1 MAVLGKIRSKGVLLV
16 SIIGLGLF
24 AFIAEEA
31 VRSCESTKNN
41 ERQQIAEVLGEK
53 ITYQEFQEMV
63 DQYSDVIKMTQGKE
77 NLNEDELNQVRDMVW
92 NQYIQSLLIAEEAKE
107 LGLKVTDDE
116 IRNIL
121 NEGTNPMLTQ
131 TPFVNQQTGR
141 FDANVLKQFLNEYK
155 KAQQTGGPQYE
166 QMRVIYNYW
175 QFMEKNLRQQLLA
188 QKYQTLLAASFLSN
202 KIEAKQAYLEENT
215 EANIEL
221 AALPYS
227 MVADKDIKVTEEDLK
242 AKYNEL
248 KNRFRNYEE
257 TRDIKYVSYK
267 VAASAT
273 DRAAINKEMASIASQ
288 LASAEDPAE
297 VVRKSGSSIAYLGVP
312 VLKTAF
318 PKDIQDQ
325 LDSMAVGSTT
335 AIKENAQDNTLN
347 IVRLISKQELP
358 DSVEFQAI
366 QIGGETV
373 EAARTRA
380 DSVLNAVKADAAQWD
395 ALAKKYGQTGE
406 KTWMTSQQYQFS
418 NTMDADTKAY
428 ITAINTMAV
437 GETRNLALNNGNV
450 ILKVTDRKGLQPKY
464 VAAVV
469 KKDITFSKDTY
480 SKAFN
485 KFSQFVSGNLTQDG
499 LEKNAKKN
507 GYVVEEQ
514 KGVSHGQ
521 HLVAGIHGS
530 HDALKWV
537 FEAEKGDVSP
547 LYECG
552 DNDNLLVLVVTNIN
566 EKGYYTL
573 ENEQVKEYVRTQV
586 IKDKKAEKLLAKFNG
601 VKNIAQAKAKGAKIV
616 PVNQITF
623 NAPAFIQV
631 AGASEPALSGAVA
644 ATQLGK
650 FSSHPVKGEGG
661 VYMFQVK
668 DKRSLA
674 LKYDEKSYL
683 QRLAQRAMQMAGNFM
698 QELYIKADIK
708 DNRYMF
714 F

>member
-92 NQYIQSLLIAEEAKE
+92 NQYIQSSLIAEEAKE

-202 KIEAKQAYLEENT
+202 KIEAKQAYFEENT

-227 MVADKDIKVTEEDLK
+227 MVADKDIKVTEEDFK

-288 LASAEDPAE
+288 LASAEDPGE

-552 DNDNLLVLVVTNIN
+552 DNDNLLVLVLTNIN

-644 ATQLGK
+644 ATPLGK

-661 VYMFQVK
+661 VYMFLVK

>member
-1 MAVLGKIRSKGVLLV
+1 M

-92 NQYIQSLLIAEEAKE
+92 NQYIQSSLIAEEAKE

-155 KAQQTGGPQYE
+155 KAQQTGGSQYE

-227 MVADKDIKVTEEDLK
+227 MVADKDIKVTEDDLK

-288 LASAEDPAE
+288 LASAEDPGE

-552 DNDNLLVLVVTNIN
+552 DNDNLLVLVLTNIN

-644 ATQLGK
+644 ATPLGK

>member
-92 NQYIQSLLIAEEAKE
+92 NQYIQSSLIAEEAKE

-227 MVADKDIKVTEEDLK
+227 MVADKDVKVTEEDLK

-521 HLVAGIHGS
+521 HLIAGIHGS

>member
-92 NQYIQSLLIAEEAKE
+92 NQYIQSSLIAEEAKE

-288 LASAEDPAE
+288 LASAEDPGE

-552 DNDNLLVLVVTNIN
+552 DNDNLLVLVLTNIN

-644 ATQLGK
+644 ATPLGK

-661 VYMFQVK
+661 VYMFLVK

>member
-1 MAVLGKIRSKGVLLV
+1 M

-92 NQYIQSLLIAEEAKE
+92 NQYIQSSLIAEEAKE

-202 KIEAKQAYLEENT
+202 KIEAKQAYFEENT

-227 MVADKDIKVTEEDLK
+227 IVADKDIKVTEEDLK

-288 LASAEDPAE
+288 LASAEDPGE

-318 PKDIQDQ
+318 PKDIQNQ

-552 DNDNLLVLVVTNIN
+552 DNDNLLVLVLTNIN

>member
-92 NQYIQSLLIAEEAKE
+92 NQYIQSSLIAEEAKE

-202 KIEAKQAYLEENT
+202 KIEAKQAYFEENT

-288 LASAEDPAE
+288 LASAEDPGE

-485 KFSQFVSGNLTQDG
+485 KFSQFVSCNLTQDG

-552 DNDNLLVLVVTNIN
+552 DNDNLLVLVLTNIN

-644 ATQLGK
+644 ATPLGK

>member
-1 MAVLGKIRSKGVLLV
+1 M

-92 NQYIQSLLIAEEAKE
+92 NQYIQSSLIAEEAKE

-288 LASAEDPAE
+288 LASAEDPGE

-318 PKDIQDQ
+318 PKDIQNQ

-552 DNDNLLVLVVTNIN
+552 DNDNLLVLVLTNIN

-644 ATQLGK
+644 ATPLGK

>member
-92 NQYIQSLLIAEEAKE
+92 NQYIQSSLIAEEAKE

-288 LASAEDPAE
+288 LASAEDPGE

-318 PKDIQDQ
+318 PKDIQNQ

-552 DNDNLLVLVVTNIN
+552 DNDNLLVLVLTNIN

-644 ATQLGK
+644 ATPLGK

>member
-92 NQYIQSLLIAEEAKE
+92 NQYIQSSLIAEEAKE

-202 KIEAKQAYLEENT
+202 KIEAKQAYFEENT

-227 MVADKDIKVTEEDLK
+227 IVADKDIKVTEEDLK

-288 LASAEDPAE
+288 LASAEDPGE

-318 PKDIQDQ
+318 PKDIQNQ

-552 DNDNLLVLVVTNIN
+552 DNDNLLVLVLTNIN

>member
-1 MAVLGKIRSKGVLLV
+1 M

-92 NQYIQSLLIAEEAKE
+92 NQYIQSSLIAEEAKE

-521 HLVAGIHGS
+521 HLIAGIHGS

>member
-1 MAVLGKIRSKGVLLV
+1 M

>member
-92 NQYIQSLLIAEEAKE
+92 NQYIQSSLIAEEAKE

-644 ATQLGK
+644 ATPLGK

>member
-1 MAVLGKIRSKGVLLV
+1 M

-92 NQYIQSLLIAEEAKE
+92 NQYIQSSLIAEEAKE

-202 KIEAKQAYLEENT
+202 KIEAKQAYFEENT

-288 LASAEDPAE
+288 LASAEDPGE

-552 DNDNLLVLVVTNIN
+552 DNDNLLVLVLTNIN

-644 ATQLGK
+644 ATPLGK

>member
-92 NQYIQSLLIAEEAKE
+92 NQYIQSSLIAEEAKE

>member
-1 MAVLGKIRSKGVLLV
+1 M

-92 NQYIQSLLIAEEAKE
+92 NQYIQSSLIAEEAKE

-227 MVADKDIKVTEEDLK
+227 MVADKDVKVTEEDLK

-288 LASAEDPAE
+288 LASAEDPGE

-552 DNDNLLVLVVTNIN
+552 DNDNLLVLVLTNIN

-644 ATQLGK
+644 ATPLGK

-661 VYMFQVK
+661 VYMFLVK

>member
-1 MAVLGKIRSKGVLLV
+1 
-16 SIIGLGLF
+16 
-24 AFIAEEA
+24 
-31 VRSCESTKNN
+31 
-41 ERQQIAEVLGEK
+41 
-53 ITYQEFQEMV
+53 
-63 DQYSDVIKMTQGKE
+63 
-77 NLNEDELNQVRDMVW
+77 
-92 NQYIQSLLIAEEAKE
+92 
-107 LGLKVTDDE
+107 
-116 IRNIL
+116 
-121 NEGTNPMLTQ
+121 
-131 TPFVNQQTGR
+131 
-141 FDANVLKQFLNEYK
+141 
-155 KAQQTGGPQYE
+155 
-166 QMRVIYNYW
+166 
-175 QFMEKNLRQQLLA
+175 
-188 QKYQTLLAASFLSN
+188 
-202 KIEAKQAYLEENT
+202 
-215 EANIEL
+215 
-221 AALPYS
+221 
-227 MVADKDIKVTEEDLK
+227 
-242 AKYNEL
+242 
-248 KNRFRNYEE
+248 
-257 TRDIKYVSYK
+257 
-267 VAASAT
+267 
-273 DRAAINKEMASIASQ
+273 
-288 LASAEDPAE
+288 
-297 VVRKSGSSIAYLGVP
+297 
-312 VLKTAF
+312 
-318 PKDIQDQ
+318 
-325 LDSMAVGSTT
+325 
-335 AIKENAQDNTLN
+335 
-347 IVRLISKQELP
+347 
-358 DSVEFQAI
+358 
-366 QIGGETV
+366 
-373 EAARTRA
+373 
-380 DSVLNAVKADAAQWD
+380 
-395 ALAKKYGQTGE
+395 
-406 KTWMTSQQYQFS
+406 MTSQQYQFS

>member
-1 MAVLGKIRSKGVLLV
+1 M

-92 NQYIQSLLIAEEAKE
+92 NQYIQSSLIAEEAKE

-227 MVADKDIKVTEEDLK
+227 MVADKDVKVTEDDLK

-288 LASAEDPAE
+288 LASAEDPGE

-464 VAAVV
+464 VAAVI

-552 DNDNLLVLVVTNIN
+552 DNDNLLVLVLTNIN

-644 ATQLGK
+644 ATPLGK

>member
-92 NQYIQSLLIAEEAKE
+92 NQYIQSSLIAEEAKE

-450 ILKVTDRKGLQPKY
+450 ILKVTERKGLQPKY

>member
-1 MAVLGKIRSKGVLLV
+1 M

-92 NQYIQSLLIAEEAKE
+92 NQYIQSSLIAEEAKE

-155 KAQQTGGPQYE
+155 KAQQTGGSQYE

-202 KIEAKQAYLEENT
+202 KIEAKQAYFEENT

-227 MVADKDIKVTEEDLK
+227 MVADKDVKVTEEDLK

-288 LASAEDPAE
+288 LASAEDPGE

-552 DNDNLLVLVVTNIN
+552 DNDNLLVLVLTNIN

-644 ATQLGK
+644 ATPLGK

>member
-92 NQYIQSLLIAEEAKE
+92 NQYIQSSLIAEEAKE

-175 QFMEKNLRQQLLA
+175 QFMEKNLRQQLLV

-288 LASAEDPAE
+288 LASAEDPGE

-552 DNDNLLVLVVTNIN
+552 DNDNLLVLVLTNIN

-644 ATQLGK
+644 ATPLGK

>member
-1 MAVLGKIRSKGVLLV
+1 M

-92 NQYIQSLLIAEEAKE
+92 NQYIQSSLIAEEAKE

-288 LASAEDPAE
+288 LASAEDPGE

-373 EAARTRA
+373 DAARTRA

-406 KTWMTSQQYQFS
+406 KTWMTSKQYQFS

>member
-92 NQYIQSLLIAEEAKE
+92 NQYIQSSLIAEEAKE

-288 LASAEDPAE
+288 LASAEDPGE

-552 DNDNLLVLVVTNIN
+552 DNDNLLVLVLTNIN

-644 ATQLGK
+644 ATPLGK

>member
-92 NQYIQSLLIAEEAKE
+92 NQYIQSSLIAEEAKE

-227 MVADKDIKVTEEDLK
+227 MVADKDVKVTEDDLK

-288 LASAEDPAE
+288 LASAEDPGE

-464 VAAVV
+464 VAAVI

-552 DNDNLLVLVVTNIN
+552 DNDNLLVLVLTNIN

-644 ATQLGK
+644 ATPLGK

>member
-92 NQYIQSLLIAEEAKE
+92 NQYIQSSLIAEEAKE

-155 KAQQTGGPQYE
+155 KAQQTGGTQYE

-288 LASAEDPAE
+288 LASAEDPGE

-552 DNDNLLVLVVTNIN
+552 DNDNLLVLVLTNIN

-644 ATQLGK
+644 ATPLGK

>member
-92 NQYIQSLLIAEEAKE
+92 NQYIQSSLIAEEAKE

-155 KAQQTGGPQYE
+155 KAQQTGGSQYE

-227 MVADKDIKVTEEDLK
+227 MVADKDVKVTEEDLK

-288 LASAEDPAE
+288 LASAEDPGE

-552 DNDNLLVLVVTNIN
+552 DNDNLLVLVLTNIN

-644 ATQLGK
+644 ATPLGK

>member
-92 NQYIQSLLIAEEAKE
+92 NQYIQSSLIAEEAKE

-288 LASAEDPAE
+288 LASAEDPGE

-312 VLKTAF
+312 VLKKAF

-552 DNDNLLVLVVTNIN
+552 DNDNLLVLVLTNIN

-644 ATQLGK
+644 ATPLGK

>member
-1 MAVLGKIRSKGVLLV
+1 M

-92 NQYIQSLLIAEEAKE
+92 NQYIQSSLIAEEAKE

-202 KIEAKQAYLEENT
+202 KIEAKQAYFEENT

-227 MVADKDIKVTEEDLK
+227 MVADKDIKVTEEDFK

-288 LASAEDPAE
+288 LASAEDPGE

-552 DNDNLLVLVVTNIN
+552 DNDNLLVLVLTNIN

-644 ATQLGK
+644 ATPLGK

-661 VYMFQVK
+661 VYMFLVK